1 MKNITILFLVGLV
14 SFSSGF
20 SLAPKS
26 STSSR
31 NLSSRL
37 SLSTKTKTKDSS
49 TAKNEKV
56 AENYA
61 TDPSNIQKRVESS
74 SGFSYVEF
82 AKENPFANNLMIATT
97 KTAAAD
103 LLAQTVIAQTPLT
116 EVDLQRSFLFCL
128 FGCIYLGAFQYLY
141 QVQVSGEF
149 EHAFRDL
156 CFCFVFF
163 LCGGADNRKFSKFV
177 LTVLFFDRY
186 SRSFSMWTNLRHKAC
201 LKSFKIFQDSRPWG
215 LRLASI

>member
-1 MKNITILFLVGLV
+1 MKNITIIFLVGLV

-26 STSSR
+26 STSTR

-37 SLSTKTKTKDSS
+37 SLSTKTETKDSS

-56 AENYA
+56 VENYA
-61 TDPSNIQKRVESS
+61 TDPSNIQKRVESSSS

-149 EHAFRDL
+149 EHAFRDFVL
-156 CFCFVFF
+156 LFCLFFV
-163 LCGGADNRKFSKFV
+163 CVGADNRKFSKIR
-177 LTVLFFDRY
+177 LTVL
-186 SRSFSMWTNLRHKAC
+186 
-201 LKSFKIFQDSRPWG
+201 
-215 LRLASI
+215 